1 MVVSSSPF
9 VSNKAFCAFRLLL
22 LASPG
27 LAGARRGLSNIRTH
41 CYFQFRPFLEAQ
53 CGTSLHMVH
62 LRGGASTPASSTVRF
77 WHVIHVDVSFILA
90 EERHASASAVQR
102 AALYLIVIETF
113 VPYEQGMS
121 TTLHR

>member
-1 MVVSSSPF
+1 
-9 VSNKAFCAFRLLL
+9 
-22 LASPG
+22 
-27 LAGARRGLSNIRTH
+27 
-41 CYFQFRPFLEAQ
+41 
-53 CGTSLHMVH
+53 MVH